1 MSEKTETL
9 RRVLAEREAEREAE
23 KKSAQ
28 EAKDKAKAEAIL
40 AALRYTPREIV
51 SYLDRFVRQQDAAKR
66 TLALAVYQH
75 YLGLSQRENQ
85 DSETSFKL
93 PFGSQHILLIGNSG
107 CGKSYLVKLLAQ
119 LIDVP
124 YYTISAANLVPSGCL
139 HGFSV
144 NDVLEALYLSSN
156 RNLDLTQ
163 RAIIFIDEIDKIHLK
178 GELKHDAFI
187 QGVQD
192 SLLTALDGSSFSISS
207 AGQRYLPTSS
217 RIDVDTTGILFI
229 CAGAFAG
236 LDKIIERRLQK
247 NQKTTVGFD
256 LINHNNSEEMRSQQ
270 DSQILQK
277 VETADLVEFGLIPE
291 FVGRFTS
298 VSVLDS
304 LNSKDLIEILLNSQD
319 SVWQQKQNLFN
330 FYDIELTITPAAL
343 EAIAEKA
350 LALNTGVRSLT
361 RIVNDCL
368 REIEFQLPELA
379 QAGISQITVTEQT
392 LENSSD
398 FVQTS
403 SLAKTQSL

>member
-1 MSEKTETL
+1 M
-9 RRVLAEREAEREAE
+9 
-23 KKSAQ
+23 
-28 EAKDKAKAEAIL
+28 
-40 AALRYTPREIV
+40 
-51 SYLDRFVRQQDAAKR
+51 
-66 TLALAVYQH
+66 
-75 YLGLSQRENQ
+75 
-85 DSETSFKL
+85 
-93 PFGSQHILLIGNSG
+93 LIGNSG

-144 NDVLEALYLSSN
+144 NDVLEALYLSTN
-156 RNLDLTQ
+156 KNLDLTQ

-192 SLLTALDGSSFSISS
+192 SLLTALDGSSFSIS
-207 AGQRYLPTSS
+207 ATGQRYLPTSS

-236 LDKIIERRLQK
+236 LDKIIARRLQK

-256 LINHNNSEEMRSQQ
+256 LINHNNPEEKRSLQ

-319 SVWQQKQNLFN
+319 SVLQQKKNLFN
-330 FYDIELTITPAAL
+330 FYDIELTITQTAL

-361 RIVNDCL
+361 RIVNSCL

-392 LENSSD
+392 LENSKD
-398 FVQTS
+398 FIQTPS
-403 SLAKTQSL
+403 FTKTQSL